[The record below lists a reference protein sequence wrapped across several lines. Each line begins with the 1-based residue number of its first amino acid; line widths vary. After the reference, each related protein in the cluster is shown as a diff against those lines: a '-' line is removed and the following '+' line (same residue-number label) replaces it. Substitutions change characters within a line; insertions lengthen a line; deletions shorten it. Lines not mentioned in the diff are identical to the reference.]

1 LFKEKFMTIVNY
13 DPKQAITLTES
24 ARKHIRQE
32 LSKQPDKKGFKFFL
46 EKSGCSGFMYE
57 TELSEA
63 PANDDNVFDFDD
75 TVHVFVPNK
84 DMHLLFG
91 TEIDFVK
98 VGLNSM
104 FQFKNPNVKG
114 ECGCG
119 ESFTVTEE

>member
-1 LFKEKFMTIVNY
+1 MVEEKIMTIASY

-24 ARKHIRQE
+24 TKKHIKQE
-32 LSKQPDKKGFKFFL
+32 LGKQPDKKGFKLFL

-57 TELSEA
+57 TELTEA
-63 PANDDNVFDFDD
+63 PENDDRVFEFDD
-75 TVHVFVPNK
+75 SIHIFVPNK
-84 DMHLLFG
+84 DLPMLFG
-91 TEIDFVK
+91 TEIDFIK

-119 ESFTVTEE
+119 ESFTVTDE

>member
-1 LFKEKFMTIVNY
+1 MTVSSF

-24 ARKHIRQE
+24 AKKHIRQE
-32 LSKQPDKKGFKFFL
+32 LSKQPDKAGFKLFL

-57 TELSEA
+57 TELSDS
-63 PANDDNVFDFDD
+63 PDNDDQIFEFDESLK
-75 TVHVFVPNK
+75 VFVPNK
-84 DMHLLFG
+84 DLPMLAG
-91 TEIDFVK
+91 TEIDFIR

-119 ESFTVTEE
+119 ESFSVTEE

>member
-1 LFKEKFMTIVNY
+1 MTIASY
-13 DPKQAITLTES
+13 DPKQAITLSES
-24 ARKHIRQE
+24 AKKHIKRE
-32 LSKQPDKKGFKFFL
+32 LSKQPDKKGFKLFL

-63 PANDDNVFDFDD
+63 PASDDRVFEFDEAIQ
-75 TVHVFVPNK
+75 VFVPNK
-84 DMHLLFG
+84 DMPLLFG
-91 TEIDFVK
+91 TEIDFIK